1 MFKSKKMK
9 KIFSLVIIALM
20 LFSHPIY
27 PVTLDNNTNIVQQDS
42 AAESDEVVADE
53 SLGFHQELK
62 KRFIEGG
69 PGFMGIVLLC
79 LILGLAI
86 AIERII
92 FLNLSST
99 DSEKQRSM

>member
-53 SLGFHQELK
+53 SLGFDFGRPHLK
-62 KRFIEGG
+62 
-69 PGFMGIVLLC
+69 MSVH
-79 LILGLAI
+79 
-86 AIERII
+86 
-92 FLNLSST
+92 LSIRVF
-99 DSEKQRSM
+99 Q

>member
-1 MFKSKKMK
+1 MK
-9 KIFSLVIIALM
+9 KILSLVIIALM

-62 KRFIEGG
+62 RDLSKEDQ
-69 PGFMGIVLLC
+69 VLWVL
-79 LILGLAI
+79 
-86 AIERII
+86 
-92 FLNLSST
+92 FFYV
-99 DSEKQRSM
+99 